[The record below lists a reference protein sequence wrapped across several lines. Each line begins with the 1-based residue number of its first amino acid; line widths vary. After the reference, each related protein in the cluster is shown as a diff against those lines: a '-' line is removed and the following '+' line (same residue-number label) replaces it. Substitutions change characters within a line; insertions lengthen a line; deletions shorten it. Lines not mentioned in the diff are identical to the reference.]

1 MDSTFSF
8 LQQLNENNTREWF
21 NDNRK
26 SYEAAK
32 AEFEQLLND
41 VIPAIR
47 NFDPEIGMLNAKD
60 CIFRIFR
67 DVRFSKNKA
76 PYKTNMGGFISKGG
90 RKGVYAGY
98 YIHIE
103 PGKSFLGG
111 GIYMPQSDAL
121 KMIRQEIMYQIK
133 DFKSIIEDKKF
144 VKTYTQMEGNKL
156 VRPPKDFPA
165 DFPDIDLL
173 KYKSYVAVHGLTDND
188 ILKENFKNNISKIFK
203 ILHPF
208 NAFLNRALD

>member
-1 MDSTFSF
+1 MITTLNF
-8 LQQLNENNTREWF
+8 LQQLSKNNKREWF

-41 VIPAIR
+41 TIPAIK
-47 NFDPEIGMLNAKD
+47 NFDPEIGILNAKD

-67 DVRFSKNKA
+67 DVRFSKNKD

-90 RKGVYAGY
+90 RKGIYAGY

-111 GIYMPQSDAL
+111 GVYMPQSDAL
-121 KMIRQEIMYQIK
+121 KKIRQEIMYQVS

-144 VKTYTQMEGNKL
+144 VKTYTQMEGDKL

-165 DFPDIDLL
+165 DFPDIELL
-173 KYKSYVAVHGLTDND
+173 KHKSYVAVHGLSDED
-188 ILKENFKNNISKIFK
+188 VLKDDFKSHITRTFK
-203 ILHPF
+203 ILYPL